1 MFRGLLLTQLLD
13 TMFPS
18 LLRDNTFIRLELAR
32 RDTVME
38 HLVYLFQRT
47 IFSLRNKEENKD
59 SSDDI

>member
-38 HLVYLFQRT
+38 HLINLFQCT
-47 IFSLRNKEENKD
+47 ILSLRNKEEDKD

>member
-18 LLRDNTFIRLELAR
+18 LLRDNTFIRFELAR

-38 HLVYLFQRT
+38 HLINLFQST
-47 IFSLRNKEENKD
+47 ILSLRNKEENKD

>member
-38 HLVYLFQRT
+38 HLVDLFQRT

>member
-18 LLRDNTFIRLELAR
+18 LLRDNTFIRLELPR

-38 HLVYLFQRT
+38 HLVDLLQRT